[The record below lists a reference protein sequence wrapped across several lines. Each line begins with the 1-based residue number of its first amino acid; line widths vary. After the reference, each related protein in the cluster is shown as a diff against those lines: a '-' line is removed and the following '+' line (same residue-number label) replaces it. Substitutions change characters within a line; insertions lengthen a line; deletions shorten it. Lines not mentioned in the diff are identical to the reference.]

1 MKNEMVDILAMLLLL
16 GLTIFVIGFI
26 SWYSV
31 PDEEVLQR
39 WADTNPEAFDK
50 WADEHNWYYE
60 SF

>member
-1 MKNEMVDILAMLLLL
+1 MVDILAMLLLL